1 MNSVFGTIEHT
12 YVFLHSRHLESAL
25 RRDVYAIAIRWL

>member
-1 MNSVFGTIEHT
+1 MNSVFGVVEDT

-25 RRDVYAIAIRWL
+25 RRDVYATAIRW

>member
-1 MNSVFGTIEHT
+1 MNSVFGAIEPT

-25 RRDVYAIAIRWL
+25 RRDVYAAEIRWL